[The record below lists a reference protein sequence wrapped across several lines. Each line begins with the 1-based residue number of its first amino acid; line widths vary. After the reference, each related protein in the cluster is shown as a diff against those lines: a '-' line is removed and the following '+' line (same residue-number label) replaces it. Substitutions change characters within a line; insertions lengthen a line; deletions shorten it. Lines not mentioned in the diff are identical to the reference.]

1 MQLGLFTMPL
11 HPPGANFT
19 ETLKADLDQ
28 IVKLD
33 ELGYSEVWIGEH
45 FTSEWENIPAPD
57 LLIAQALP
65 LTKQIRLG
73 TGVSCIPNHD
83 PFVLAHRI
91 AQLDHMAEGRFNWG
105 VGTGSFP
112 GDMKVFGYWGDN
124 PAINNQSYTR
134 AALDT
139 ILKLWTDPAPG
150 VYESDGFR
158 FTVPETETDVG
169 LRAHVRPYQK
179 PHPPIGVAGVSPR
192 SSTLKMAAAKGWMP
206 MSINLVPPVL
216 LKTHW
221 DAIADGAE
229 SAGRDP
235 DPSVWRVAREVVVAE
250 TGAEARKLAIDGI
263 LARDFR
269 DYFLRLLPKV
279 GMLPLL
285 KNDPDMPD
293 SDVTIEYLVDNVFI
307 VGSVDEVAQKLN
319 DLQGRDRP
327 LRNPARHGPRLGALQ
342 RLVRVHGAAQER
354 GAAQGRLASRPHQ
367 GGDPVSRP
375 TPATAESWRDSPGL
389 SGINWDKRD
398 SAGWAIGG
406 NARRVTCARD
416 TGTARERLIGALHD
430 AIMT

>member
-19 ETLKADLDQ
+19 ATLKADLDQ
-28 IVKLD
+28 IIKLD

-45 FTSEWENIPAPD
+45 FTCEWENIPAPD

-105 VGTGSFP
+105 VGIGSFP
-112 GDMKVFGYWGDN
+112 GDMMVFGYWGEN
-124 PAINNQSYTR
+124 ATINNASYTR

-139 ILKLWTDPAPG
+139 ILKLWTDPEPG

-158 FTVPETETDVG
+158 FTVPETISDYG
-169 LRAHVRPYQK
+169 LRLHVRPYQK
-179 PHPPIGVAGVSPR
+179 PHPPIGVAGVSAR
-192 SSTLKMAAAKGWMP
+192 SGTLKMGAAKGYMP
-206 MSINLVPPVL
+206 MSINIVPPVL

-221 DAIADGAE
+221 DAIEEGAQA
-229 SAGRDP
+229 AGRAP
-235 DPSVWRVAREVVVAE
+235 DPGAWRVAREVVVAE
-250 TGAEARKLAIDGI
+250 TGAKARKLAIEGV

-269 DYFLRLLPKV
+269 DYFFRLLPKV

-285 KNDPDMPD
+285 KNDPDMAD
-293 SDVTIEYLVDNVFI
+293 SDVTIEYMVDNVFI

-319 DLQGRDRP
+319 DLRGEI
-327 LRNPARHGPRLGALQ
+327 GPFGTLLAMGHDWDPYEDWYQSMAL
-342 RLVRVHGAAQER
+342 LKNEVLPKVA
-354 GAAQGRLASRPHQ
+354 
-367 GGDPVSRP
+367 
-375 TPATAESWRDSPGL
+375 
-389 SGINWDKRD
+389 
-398 SAGWAIGG
+398 
-406 NARRVTCARD
+406 
-416 TGTARERLIGALHD
+416 
-430 AIMT
+430 